1 MASTIASTIIDP
13 TVSSSVST
21 KKGRMP
27 RAARAASLAG
37 VRVGL
42 LENTKRNAA
51 DLLDGIGEALVRDLG
66 AAELVRKTKKQFAL
80 PLTAEV
86 VAELSES
93 CDVVVVG
100 VGDCGSCSAA
110 AVADGIALERAG
122 IPTAVICTEAFA
134 STSQAMAELKGD
146 PDFPYILTEHPVAN
160 LDAGQLVDRAAH
172 LVPDVVAR
180 LTAPASASAQS
191 AADSALSVP
200 V

>member
-1 MASTIASTIIDP
+1 MPNAILDP
-13 TVSSSVST
+13 T
-21 KKGRMP
+21 GRTVVEESEPATVRAP
-27 RAARAASLAG
+27 RRGALTGA
-37 VRVGL
+37 RVGL
-42 LENTKRNAA
+42 LDNTKHNAMLFLQEVGR
-51 DLLDGIGEALVRDLG
+51 LLVDEHG
-66 AAELVRKTKKQFAL
+66 AAEVSIVETKRSFSVPVDDEIVARYRKSA
-80 PLTAEV
+80 
-86 VAELSES
+86 
-93 CDVVVVG
+93 DVVVTG